1 MSPPILFLVGPCVK
15 GTILSHVE
23 MSTYC
28 SIYINADIGY
38 QWFQAQ

>member
-1 MSPPILFLVGPCVK
+1 MSPPILFLIGPCIE
-15 GTILSHVE
+15 GTILSYVE

-38 QWFQAQ
+38 Q